1 MKNMLKSLFSVLFL
15 SGAIFAQSEAYNALR
30 VLEPLIGEWMSK
42 HKSLGVFE
50 GEPNNQAIVSSYSFE
65 WVTDKTAIL
74 ETWRS
79 STEKGNKRI
88 HTGSIL
94 YTLDPSSNT
103 IKTKHYGYDGKVYWT
118 GKGWVELQ
126 DSTIY
131 THVEELT
138 INGTKTNYTNVKTL
152 VNELS
157 FNNQYTNFI
166 QNGKS
171 IKDQPVQNMR
181 RVDVSRKKD

>member
-1 MKNMLKSLFSVLFL
+1 MEKLRFCDSGRKRVPKRYVYKGFCASGETQCKSLFSILFL
-15 SGAIFAQSEAYNALR
+15 SGALFAQSEAYIALK

-50 GEPNNQAIVSSYSFE
+50 GEPDNQAIVSSYSFE

-79 STEKGNKRI
+79 STEKDSKRI

-103 IKTKHYGYDGKVYWT
+103 I
-118 GKGWVELQ
+118 
-126 DSTIY
+126 
-131 THVEELT
+131 
-138 INGTKTNYTNVKTL
+138 
-152 VNELS
+152 
-157 FNNQYTNFI
+157 
-166 QNGKS
+166 
-171 IKDQPVQNMR
+171 
-181 RVDVSRKKD
+181 